1 MKRMHKTNGING
13 CSQHVETAF
22 ESERV
27 LTVTSYGHLSRERE
41 CINEV
46 LGFYLYQV
54 GLSPLY
60 GNISYCIH
68 ELAVN
73 AHKANLK
80 RLYFKQ
86 HGLNIRDPED
96 YRVGMRNFKEEVLN
110 NIEEKCFLLR
120 DAGYYVKYHFQ
131 LRGSAL
137 KIVVRN
143 NTRLVRQER
152 ERIRTKMKLAEGA
165 RTLVDVYAVAEDYSE
180 GAGLGLVM
188 LNIMLRNMGF
198 TDSKF
203 DIHTKGSETIAFI
216 TLNISDRAK
225 ILRTLEEFGSIDTS
239 PASY

>member
-1 MKRMHKTNGING
+1 MDDCN
-13 CSQHVETAF
+13 QHVETAI
-22 ESERV
+22 ENERV

-41 CINEV
+41 CINEI
-46 LGFYLYQV
+46 LRYYLRQV
-54 GLSPLY
+54 DLSPLFA
-60 GNISYCIH
+60 NISYCIH

-80 RLYFKQ
+80 RMYFKQ
-86 HGLNIRDPED
+86 LGLNIRDPED
-96 YRVGMRNFKEEVLN
+96 YKRGMNNFKEDVLN
-110 NIEEKCFLLR
+110 DIEEKSYQLR

-131 LRGSAL
+131 LQGEQL

-143 NTRLVRQER
+143 NSKLVYQER

-188 LNIMLRNMGF
+188 LSIMLRNMGF

-203 DIHTKGSETIAFI
+203 NIHTRGRETIAFI
-216 TLNISDRAK
+216 ALNIARREE
-225 ILRTLEEFGSIDTS
+225 ILRTLAAFGNIEDPT
-239 PASY
+239 AVF

>member
-1 MKRMHKTNGING
+1 MNG

-27 LTVTSYGHLSRERE
+27 LTVTSYGHLSRERA
-41 CINEV
+41 CINDI
-46 LGFYLYQV
+46 LAYYLNQV
-54 GLSPLY
+54 GLSPLF

-80 RLYFKQ
+80 RLYFRQ
-86 HGLNIRDPED
+86 RGLDIRDHDD
-96 YRVGMRNFKEEVLN
+96 YQRGMAHFKEEVLN

-131 LRGSAL
+131 LQGQTL

-143 NTRLVRQER
+143 NARLVRQER
-152 ERIRTKMKLAEGA
+152 ERIKTKLKLAAGA

-198 TDSKF
+198 SDSKF
-203 DIHTKGSETIAFI
+203 NIHQKGRETIAFI
-216 TLNISDRAK
+216 SLNIADREA
-225 ILRTLEEFGSIDTS
+225 ILRTLAAFGTIETDGVDARPSVS
-239 PASY
+239 